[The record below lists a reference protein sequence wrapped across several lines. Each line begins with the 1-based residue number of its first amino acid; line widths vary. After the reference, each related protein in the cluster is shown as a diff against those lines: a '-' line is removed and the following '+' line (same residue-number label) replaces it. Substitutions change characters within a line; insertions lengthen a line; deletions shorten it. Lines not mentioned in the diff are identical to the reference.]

1 MISVGIL
8 RAALFIVSLASCRLL
23 IAQQVTTPPP
33 APVTTVNLSLIV
45 TDREKHSRDDVT
57 KEDVQLF
64 EDGIAQ
70 TISTITKEEKP
81 VNYVIAIDTSGSFRS
96 LLPGILTGARL
107 LLEGNKAN
115 DETMLIR
122 FISNDKI
129 EPVEKFTADKSKLV
143 EDLKYFKIEM
153 GQSAVI
159 DAIYVAVQA
168 AAEHKSSDP
177 SIRRAVVL
185 FSDGEDRASY
195 YTTDQLV
202 KILRARNVQV
212 FVVGVVAQLD
222 GNRGLVRPSPKERA
236 EKLLNRVALET
247 GGRVFFPKNMNELAE
262 AMGEINHDLH
272 AQYLITYESKNN
284 KISDNYRKIEVKMIE
299 SPGRESFKV
308 ITRPGYFIKPPDLDE
323 KEKKNKSK

>member
-1 MISVGIL
+1 MNSKNAIRIS
-8 RAALFIVSLASCRLL
+8 LFIISLAACPSLF
-23 IAQQVTTPPP
+23 AQQPGAPPP
-33 APVTTVNLSLIV
+33 APPGAVNLNLIV
-45 TDREKHSRDDVT
+45 TDRAQHSRDDVN
-57 KEDVQLF
+57 KDEVQVF

-70 TISTITKEEKP
+70 TISTITKDEKP

-96 LLPGILTGARL
+96 LLPGILIGARL

-122 FISNDKI
+122 FISSDKI
-129 EPVEKFTADKSKLV
+129 ETVEKFTADKSTLL
-143 EDLKYFKIEM
+143 EDLKFFKIEM
-153 GQSAVI
+153 GQSAVV

-222 GNRGLVRPSPKERA
+222 GNRGLVRPSPKEKA
-236 EKLLNRVALET
+236 EKLLNRVAMET
-247 GGRVFFPKNMNELAE
+247 GGRVFFPKNMNELAA

-299 SPGRESFKV
+299 SPGRESFKA

-323 KEKKNKSK
+323 KEKKNKSQ

>member
-1 MISVGIL
+1 MTKSKGRATATGWKFAKCWETDSRAKSSLSQSAAKPEAHKFNPISAVPRFLGNGAFVNIVLHSRKLIMNSVGIL
-8 RAALFIVSLASCRLL
+8 RATLFIVSLASCRSL
-23 IAQQVTTPPP
+23 IAQEVTTPPP
-33 APVTTVNLSLIV
+33 APVTTVNLSLMV
-45 TDREKHSRDDVT
+45 TDHEKHSRDDVT
-57 KEDVQLF
+57 KEEVQVF

-96 LLPGILTGARL
+96 LLPGILTGAGL

-129 EPVEKFTADKSKLV
+129 EPVEKFTADKSKLL

-185 FSDGEDRASY
+185 FSDGEDRASF
-195 YTTDQLV
+195 YTTDQLIQLL
-202 KILRARNVQV
+202 KARNVQV

-222 GNRGLVRPSPKERA
+222 GERGLMRPSPKEKA

-247 GGRVFFPKNMNELAE
+247 GA
-262 AMGEINHDLH
+262 
-272 AQYLITYESKNN
+272 
-284 KISDNYRKIEVKMIE
+284 
-299 SPGRESFKV
+299 
-308 ITRPGYFIKPPDLDE
+308 
-323 KEKKNKSK
+323 